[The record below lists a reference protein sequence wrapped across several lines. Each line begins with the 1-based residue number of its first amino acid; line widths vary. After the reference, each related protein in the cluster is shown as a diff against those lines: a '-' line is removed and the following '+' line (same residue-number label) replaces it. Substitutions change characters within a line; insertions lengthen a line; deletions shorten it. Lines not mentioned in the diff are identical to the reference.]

1 VDGIHDLG
9 GKQGFGPVVTEQHE
23 PPFHEPWEGRV
34 HGISLTGSFG
44 PGFRHAIEQ
53 MGAVEYLT
61 TSYYEHWLHSI
72 VERAVR
78 NGRFTRA
85 ELEEWER
92 RIAAGEDAPTRN
104 DPEQAA
110 EVRTWFGPEAEAPER
125 YQAAPPRHASGD
137 RVQVVRI
144 LPSGHTRCPGYLRGA
159 TGVVESVHA
168 PQPLLDVFEN
178 EDGRVQPEAWYT
190 VAFDAADLWQL
201 DEPGHRVLVDL
212 WESHL
217 EEEPG

>member
-1 VDGIHDLG
+1 
-9 GKQGFGPVVTEQHE
+9 
-23 PPFHEPWEGRV
+23 
-34 HGISLTGSFG
+34 
-44 PGFRHAIEQ
+44 
-53 MGAVEYLT
+53 MGTVEYLT
-61 TSYYEHWLHSI
+61 TSYYEHWLYSI
-72 VERAVR
+72 VERGVR

-92 RIAAGEDAPTRN
+92 RIAAGEQAPTSS
-104 DPEQAA
+104 DPDLAGAVRKSFGREAA
-110 EVRTWFGPEAEAPER
+110 GHER
-125 YQAAPPRHASGD
+125 YNAAPPRHAARD
-137 RVQVVRI
+137 RVRVVRL

-159 TGVVESVHA
+159 AGVVESVHP

-178 EDGRVQPEAWYT
+178 ENGRVQPEAWYT
-190 VAFDAADLWQL
+190 VAFAAADLWQL